1 MPPAPY
7 IRHMAPRWNHPDST
21 LLGILVSCPSTDGRR
36 FHPLATLGHR
46 VRQGH
51 NRHWLPYLG
60 TTRRCFR
67 DTASIYFRE
76 RRVLSSFS
84 SILLV
89 GLTCIA
95 RFPAYL
101 RSLRMDQCISAS
113 VYEPFPWAGLTYR

>member
-7 IRHMAPRWNHPDST
+7 IRYMAPRWNCPDSI

-36 FHPLATLGHR
+36 FHPLATPGHR
-46 VRQGH
+46 VCQSR

-60 TTRRCFR
+60 TTHHCFC
-67 DTASIYFRE
+67 DMASIYFRE

-89 GLTCIA
+89 GLTCIM
-95 RFPAYL
+95 RFPAYS
-101 RSLRMDQCISAS
+101 RSLRM
-113 VYEPFPWAGLTYR
+113 